1 MEDLLRSWDG
11 ESVVLHLDRP
21 TGAWIIIA
29 IHSTHLGPGTGGTR
43 LKHYPDL
50 AAAARDALLL
60 AEGMTYKFATID
72 FPRGGAKAVI
82 AIPPVFDPSERTGL
96 LRRYGALIHQ
106 LGGLFETGPD
116 IGTTSADMD
125 LIAETGAPYVRART
139 PAAGGAGDSAPAT
152 ALGVFHAIQVSCE
165 TAFGDPSLRD
175 RRVLVQGAGSVGG
188 RLIALL
194 QDAGATVLAADVDQ
208 AALRRHIDVEHLSA
222 ADVYTTP
229 CDVFAPCA
237 LGGILNHETIP
248 LLRCRAVA
256 GAANNQLAHPAD
268 AERLRARGILYAPDF
283 VVNLG
288 GAAAITGRETM
299 GWSEDEASRQII
311 EAITSALRQVLRIA
325 AEEGITTAAAALR
338 LAEARLAAP
347 SPTSYK

>member
-1 MEDLLRSWDG
+1 VEDLLSSWDG

-21 TGAWIIIA
+21 AGAWIIIA

-43 LKHYPDL
+43 LKHYSDL
-50 AAAARDALLL
+50 AAAVRDALLL
-60 AEGMTYKFATID
+60 AEGMTYKFATIG

-82 AIPPVFDPSERTGL
+82 AVPAGFERAQRAGL

-116 IGTTSADMD
+116 VGTSPADMD

-139 PAAGGAGDSAPAT
+139 PASGGAGDSAPAT

-165 TAFGDPSLRD
+165 TAFGDPSLRN

-188 RLIALL
+188 RLIARL
-194 QDAGATVLAADVDQ
+194 QEAGATVLAADVDQ
-208 AALRRHIDVEHLSA
+208 AVLRRLGDVEHLSA
-222 ADVYTTP
+222 AEVYTTP

-237 LGGILNHETIP
+237 LGGVLNQQSIP
-248 LLRCRAVA
+248 LLRCRVIA

-268 AERLRARGILYAPDF
+268 AERLHARGILYAPDF

-299 GWSEDEASRQII
+299 GWSEDEANRQVIN
-311 EAITSALRQVLRIA
+311 AIRSALHQVFRIA
-325 AEEGITTAAAALR
+325 ADEGISTTAAALR
-338 LAEARLAAP
+338 LAQARLAAP
-347 SPTSYK
+347 PSTS